1 MAERPHI
8 GFAGLGIMGR
18 PMAHNL
24 LRAGY
29 SLTVWNRSP
38 GPAQELAAAGAAVA
52 GSPAEL
58 AAGADIVITMLR
70 DTAAVEQVVLGDAGL
85 LAGLR
90 PGAIYVDMSSISP
103 LATRRIAERLAAR
116 GVAMLD
122 APVSGGEIGAREGTL
137 AIMVGGPAEALARVR
152 PVLEVLG
159 SRIVHLGEVGAGQV
173 AKACNQL
180 VVAVTIGAVAEALLL
195 ARAAGVDPARVREAL
210 LGGFAQSR
218 VLELHGQRML
228 AHQFAP
234 GFRAALQLK
243 DLAIA
248 SELGAA
254 TGVPLALAE
263 TARRLYAELV
273 AGSSADLDHSGLLT
287 LLERQ
292 AGRTLPSA

>member
-1 MAERPHI
+1 MAERPRI

-18 PMAHNL
+18 PMARNL

-29 SLTVWNRSP
+29 PLTVWNRSP
-38 GPAQELAAAGAAVA
+38 GPAQELAAEGAAVA
-52 GSPAEL
+52 ESPAGL
-58 AAGADIVITMLR
+58 AARAEVVITMLR

-103 LATRRIAERLAAR
+103 LATRRLAEQLAAR

-122 APVSGGEIGAREGTL
+122 APVSGGEVGAREGTL

-152 PVLEVLG
+152 PILEVLG
-159 SRIVHLGEVGAGQV
+159 SRIVHIGGAGTGQV

-180 VVAVTIGAVAEALLL
+180 VVGVTIGAVAEALLL
-195 ARAAGVDPARVREAL
+195 ASAAGADPARVREAL

-234 GFRAALQLK
+234 GARAAIQLK
-243 DLAIA
+243 DLEIA
-248 SELGAA
+248 RELGAA

-273 AGSSADLDHSGLLT
+273 ASSGADLDHSGLLT

-292 AGRTLPSA
+292 AGRTL

>member
-1 MAERPHI
+1 MAERPRI

-18 PMAHNL
+18 PMARNL
-24 LRAGY
+24 LRAAY
-29 SLTVWNRSP
+29 PLTVWNRSP

-52 GSPAEL
+52 GSPAQL
-58 AAGADIVITMLR
+58 AASADVVITMLR
-70 DTAAVEQVVLGDAGL
+70 DTAAVEQVVLGDEGL
-85 LAGLR
+85 LAGFQS
-90 PGAIYVDMSSISP
+90 GEIYVDMSSISP
-103 LATRRIAERLAAR
+103 LATRRLAERLAAR
-116 GVAMLD
+116 GVVMLD
-122 APVSGGEIGAREGTL
+122 APVSGGEVGAREGSL

-180 VVAVTIGAVAEALLL
+180 IVAVTIGAAAEALLL
-195 ARAAGVDPARVREAL
+195 ASAAGVDPARVREAL

-218 VLELHGQRML
+218 VLDLHGQRML

-254 TGVPLALAE
+254 TGVPLALTE
-263 TARRLYAELV
+263 TARRLYGELV
-273 AGSSADLDHSGLLT
+273 AGSGADLDHSGLLT

-292 AGRTLPSA
+292 AGRTLN

>member
-1 MAERPHI
+1 MAERPRI

-18 PMAHNL
+18 PMARNL
-24 LRAGY
+24 LRAAY
-29 SLTVWNRSP
+29 PLTVWNRSP

-52 GSPAEL
+52 GSPAQL
-58 AAGADIVITMLR
+58 AASADVVITMLR
-70 DTAAVEQVVLGDAGL
+70 DTAAVEQVVLGDEGL
-85 LAGLR
+85 LAGFQS
-90 PGAIYVDMSSISP
+90 GEIYVDMSSISP
-103 LATRRIAERLAAR
+103 LATRRLAERLAAR
-116 GVAMLD
+116 GVVMLD
-122 APVSGGEIGAREGTL
+122 APVSGGEVGAREGSL

-180 VVAVTIGAVAEALLL
+180 IVAVTIGA
-195 ARAAGVDPARVREAL
+195 AAEAL

-218 VLELHGQRML
+218 VLDLHGQRML

-254 TGVPLALAE
+254 TGVPLALTE
-263 TARRLYAELV
+263 TARRLYGELV
-273 AGSSADLDHSGLLT
+273 AGSGADLDHSGLLT

-292 AGRTLPSA
+292 AGRTLN

>member
-1 MAERPHI
+1 MAERPRI

-18 PMAHNL
+18 PMARNL

-29 SLTVWNRSP
+29 PLTVWNRSP
-38 GPAQELAAAGAAVA
+38 GPAQELAAEGAAVA

-58 AAGADIVITMLR
+58 AARAEVVITMLR

-103 LATRRIAERLAAR
+103 LATRRLAEQLAAR

-122 APVSGGEIGAREGTL
+122 APVSGGEVGAREGTL

-152 PVLEVLG
+152 PILEVLG
-159 SRIVHLGEVGAGQV
+159 SRIVHIGGAGTGQV

-180 VVAVTIGAVAEALLL
+180 VVGVTIGAVAEALLL
-195 ARAAGVDPARVREAL
+195 ASAAGADPARVREAL

-234 GFRAALQLK
+234 GARAAIQLK
-243 DLAIA
+243 DLEIA
-248 SELGAA
+248 RELGAA

-273 AGSSADLDHSGLLT
+273 ASSGADLDHSGLLT

-292 AGRTLPSA
+292 AGRTL